1 MTTTYIRLR
10 CLTTGHQWDASEPA
24 ARAYL
29 ATGGCEISR
38 PPREGSRPLPMKA
51 HRDLAG
57 RSTKPRPPHDKESP

>member
-1 MTTTYIRLR
+1 MRYLRLR
-10 CLTTGHQWDASEPA
+10 CLATGHQWDASEPA

-29 ATGGCEISR
+29 ASGGCEIAR

-57 RSTKPRPPHDKESP
+57 RPKPRPRHHKETP